1 MKKQCKVLTSLAMI
15 VALLLANF
23 SFAADVYTVKSGD
36 VLWRIAAAHGT
47 TWQELAKINKMENP
61 NLIFPNQKIKLKA
74 DDVAQTETKVD
85 TETADEVAAENK
97 AAAKSIQI
105 LHTNDMHG
113 FFIEGKYDGMGAAK
127 VKTVFEQKKA
137 ENPNTLV
144 LDAGDA
150 MQGANLVTLSKG
162 AKAAEV
168 MNALGYDFM
177 VAGNHEFD
185 YGQAQL
191 DKNAKAL
198 NFPMLACNVQKAD
211 GSSLLPEYMVRV
223 VDGVKIAVVGFATPE
238 TTFKS
243 HPDNTQGLIFEA
255 PAVAAERVVKMLNE
269 QVKPD
274 LIIAVAHLGEEGEF
288 PAATVA
294 KVGGVDVIVDGH
306 SHVKYPEGIWE
317 NDTLIVST
325 GEKTKNVG
333 IVTINL
339 DENNKVLSKK
349 AELFTKKMAADIE
362 PNAEIAA
369 LIDEIK
375 AENKKIEDVV
385 VGNTTELLQGERAFV
400 RTGETN
406 LGNLLTAA
414 LLDISGADIAFT
426 NGGGIRASIPVGDIT
441 KGQILQVLPFGN
453 TVRMIE
459 LSGKDVKAA
468 MENGISDFP
477 TPKGAFPHI
486 AGMAVEFDSSKEAGN
501 KITKITVNGQPLE
514 DEKIYTLVTND
525 FLVAGGD
532 DYEMFKGKK
541 VVGEYGAMD
550 EILIDYL
557 AKNGIEAGKI
567 TNRIV
572 EVKGV
577 KPDLEKH

>member
-1 MKKQCKVLTSLAMI
+1 MKKQFKQLTTLAMI
-15 VALLLANF
+15 FALVFTNL
-23 SFAADVYTVKSGD
+23 SFAADFYTVKSGD
-36 VLWRIAAAHGT
+36 VLWKIALAHGT
-47 TWQELAKINKMENP
+47 TWQELAEINKMENP
-61 NLIFPNQKIKLKA
+61 DLIFPDQKIYLKA
-74 DDVAQTETKVD
+74 QEPAKQAETKTV
-85 TETADEVAAENK
+85 EAKVAEENK

-127 VKTVFEQKKA
+127 VKTVFDAKKA
-137 ENPNTLV
+137 ENPNTLI

-150 MQGANLVTLSKG
+150 MQGANLVTLSDG
-162 AKAAEV
+162 EKAVDV

-198 NFPMLACNVQKAD
+198 NFPMLACNVQKSD

-255 PAVAAERVVKMLNE
+255 PAVAAERMVKMLNE

-274 LIIAVAHLGEEGEF
+274 LIIAVAHLGEEGDY
-288 PAATVA
+288 PAASVA
-294 KVGGVDVIVDGH
+294 KVGGIDVIIDGH

-317 NDTLIVST
+317 GDTLIAST

-333 IVTINL
+333 IVTIDL
-339 DENNKVLSKK
+339 DENNKVIAKK
-349 AELFTKKMAADIE
+349 AELFTKDMAKDIE

-369 LIDEIK
+369 LIDAIK

-385 VGNTTELLQGERAFV
+385 VGSTDVLLQGERAFV

-406 LGNLLTAA
+406 LGNLLAEA
-414 LLDISGADIAFT
+414 LLDVSGADIAFT
-426 NGGGIRASIPVGDIT
+426 NGGGIRASVPVGEIT

-453 TVRMIE
+453 TVRVIE

-468 MENGISDFP
+468 VENGISDYP
-477 TPKGAFPHI
+477 VPKGAFPHI
-486 AGMAVEFDSSKEAGN
+486 AGLAVEFDSSKAVGE
-501 KITKITVNGQPLE
+501 KVVKITVNGQALE
-514 DEKIYTLVTND
+514 DEKLYKLVTND

-532 DYEMFKGKK
+532 DYKMFKGKK

-550 EILIDYL
+550 EILIDYM
-557 AKNGIEAGKI
+557 AKNGTKGAELTK
-567 TNRIV
+567 RMV
-572 EVKGV
+572 EVNGV